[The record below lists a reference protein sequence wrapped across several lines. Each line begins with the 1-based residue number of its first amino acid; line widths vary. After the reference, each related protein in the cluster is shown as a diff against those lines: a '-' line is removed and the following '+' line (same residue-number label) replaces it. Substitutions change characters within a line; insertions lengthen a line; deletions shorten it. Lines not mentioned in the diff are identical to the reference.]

1 MPPHAQI
8 THVCFDMDGLLLS
21 TEECYSVAQTRVL
34 DDLGVGGHRFTP
46 ALKRK
51 MMGRPALAAAETLVS
66 ELDIGAIISPA
77 DFVAAREAVLAD
89 LFPSCEAMP
98 GAEALVH
105 HLKDN
110 NIPIAVATSS
120 HRRHFDL
127 KTARHAAM
135 FARFD
140 HVVTGCDPA
149 LGGRGKPDPAIFRVA
164 ASRFASPPADPA
176 TVLVFEDAPI
186 GVAAARAAGMRCVH
200 VPDARWAAAGE
211 EEGEGDVGACAT
223 LASLAD
229 FRPEEWGLPP
239 F

>member
-1 MPPHAQI
+1 MPPPKI
-8 THVCFDMDGLLLS
+8 THVCFDVDGLLLD
-21 TEECYSVAQTRVL
+21 TESCYSVAQTRVL

-66 ELDIGAIISPA
+66 ELGIGSTISPA

-89 LFPSCEAMP
+89 LFPACDAMP
-98 GAEALVH
+98 GAAALVH
-105 HLKDN
+105 HLKDHGV
-110 NIPIAVATSS
+110 PIAVATSS
-120 HRRHFDL
+120 HRRHFNL
-127 KTARHAAM
+127 KTARHADM
-135 FARFD
+135 FGRFD

-149 LGGRGKPDPAIFRVA
+149 LGGRGKPDPAIFQLA
-164 ASRFASPPADPA
+164 ASRFASPPAGPA
-176 TVLVFEDAPI
+176 SVLVFEDAPI
-186 GVAAARAAGMRCVH
+186 GVTAARAAGMRCVH
-200 VPDARWAAAGE
+200 VPDARWAGGE
-211 EEGEGDVGACAT
+211 EEEEGDVGACAT